1 MRPEWVERELLDFGV
16 HITNG
21 PMTSDRTLAALFS
34 EAVVIRLLEAEK
46 KAMHAPNLAV
56 AASMFSKRYAYL
68 AVSSS
73 LYLMTLYD
81 GVYQFSPAACAFRED
96 RKIEV
101 DEAACSFVPLEGDR
115 HEWREKVVRALFTEC
130 VTPILD
136 VLNRTSKLS
145 SRILWENVAVR
156 INSLY
161 RSMMR
166 EAEEPAVKQRVRED
180 YLFLKQ
186 AAGDVFGAQQ
196 NPFQHS
202 LNLDDSLLET
212 SNRKTCCMYYK
223 LEKKSESLDYCLV
236 CPLEQKKGTA
246 CS

>member
-1 MRPEWVERELLDFGV
+1 MRPEWVERELLDFGI
-16 HITNG
+16 HITDG
-21 PMTSDRTLAALFS
+21 SITSGRTLAALFS
-34 EAVVIRLLEAEK
+34 EETVKRLLEAEQA
-46 KAMHAPNLAV
+46 AMHAPNLAV

-81 GVYQFSPAACAFRED
+81 GIYQFSPEACAFRED
-96 RKIEV
+96 RKIEL
-101 DEAACSFVPLEGDR
+101 DATRCSFVPLEGER
-115 HEWREKVVRALFTEC
+115 HEWREQVVHALFTQC
-130 VTPILD
+130 VTPLLD
-136 VLNRTSKLS
+136 VLNRTSRLPYS
-145 SRILWENVAVR
+145 ILWENVAVR

-166 EAEEPAVKQRVRED
+166 EAEDPAVKQRVQED

-196 NPFQHS
+196 NPFRRS
-202 LNLDDSLLET
+202 LNLADSLLET
-212 SNRKTCCMYYK
+212 SNRKTCCMYYQ

-236 CPLEQKKGTA
+236 CPLEKKKGTA

>member
-21 PMTSDRTLAALFS
+21 SMASDRTLAAFFS
-34 EAVVIRLLEAEK
+34 EEFVMRLLETERT
-46 KAMHAPNLAV
+46 AMNAPNLAV

-81 GVYQFSPAACAFRED
+81 GVYQFSPAACAYRED
-96 RKIEV
+96 RKIEL
-101 DEAACSFVPLEGDR
+101 DETLCSFVPIEGNR
-115 HEWREKVVRALFTEC
+115 HEWREQVVHALFTQC
-130 VTPILD
+130 VTPLFD
-136 VLNRTSKLS
+136 VLHRTSRLPYS
-145 SRILWENVAVR
+145 ILWENVAVR

-161 RSMMR
+161 RSLIQ
-166 EAEEPAVKQRVRED
+166 EEENLAVKQRVQED

-186 AAGDVFGAQQ
+186 AAGDVFGVQQ

-236 CPLEQKKGTA
+236 CPIEKKKGTA

>member
-34 EAVVIRLLEAEK
+34 EASIRRLLEAEK
-46 KAMHAPNLAV
+46 EAMHAPNIAV

-68 AVSSS
+68 AVNST
-73 LYLMTLYD
+73 LYLMTMYD
-81 GVYQFSPAACAFRED
+81 AVYRFSPEACVFRED
-96 RKIEV
+96 RKIEL
-101 DEAACSFVPLEGDR
+101 DETLCSFVQSEGDR
-115 HEWREKVVRALFTEC
+115 HEWREQVVRMLFTQC
-130 VTPILD
+130 VTPLLD
-136 VLNRTSKLS
+136 VLKRTSRLPYS
-145 SRILWENVAVR
+145 ILWENVAVR

-166 EAEEPAVKQRVRED
+166 ETEEPKMKERVRED
-180 YLFLKQ
+180 YLFLKK
-186 AAGDVFGAQQ
+186 ASGDLFGVKQ

-202 LNLDDSLLET
+202 LNLDESLLDT

-236 CPLEQKKGTA
+236 CPLEKKKGTA

>member
-21 PMTSDRTLAALFS
+21 PITSDRTLGALFS
-34 EAVVIRLLEAEK
+34 EESVMRLLEAEK
-46 KAMHAPNLAV
+46 TAMHAPNLAV

-81 GVYQFSPAACAFRED
+81 GIYQFPPSACAFRED
-96 RKIEV
+96 RKIAL
-101 DEAACSFVPLEGDR
+101 DETLCSFVQLEGDR
-115 HEWREKVVRALFTEC
+115 HEWRVQVVRTLFTEC
-130 VTPILD
+130 VTPLLD
-136 VLNRTSKLS
+136 VLNRTSRLPYS
-145 SRILWENVAVR
+145 ILWENIAVR

-161 RSMMR
+161 RSMIR
-166 EAEEPAVKQRVRED
+166 EVEEPAVKQRVQED

-202 LNLDDSLLET
+202 LNLDDRLLET
-212 SNRKTCCMYYK
+212 SNRKTCCMYYQ

-236 CPLEQKKGTA
+236 CPLEKKKGTA